1 MIQNILM
8 LISVVSFSVFL
19 YILYKYIIKKRLPAN
34 PELLKQAFPQTYR
47 AILTKHVLYYKNL
60 PRERKAEF
68 ENRVLRFLSEKRISG
83 VEVDVTDEDKLLVAA
98 SAIIPM
104 FAFPYY
110 NYPKVHEV
118 LLYPNSFDTHF
129 QTSDNAQARNIL
141 GMVGDGYMN
150 GEVLLSKPDL
160 ESAFDGLRHR
170 QNVGI
175 HEFTH
180 LIDRA
185 DGTIDGVPDILIE
198 HSYSLVWLK
207 EIKREMEKIRKGHSD
222 IRPYALTNAAEFLA
236 VVSEYFFDNPEKM
249 KAHHPELYA
258 DMVQIFHQSPDEFV

>member
-1 MIQNILM
+1 MIQNSLL
-8 LISVVSFSVFL
+8 LISIFTAFIFIFIVYRF
-19 YILYKYIIKKRLPAN
+19 IIKKRK
-34 PELLKQAFPQTYR
+34 PEHPEFLNRPFPENFR
-47 AILTKHVLYYKNL
+47 AILTKRVRYYQGL
-60 PRERKAEF
+60 SSDRKEEF
-68 ENRVLRFLSEKRISG
+68 EQRIMRFLAEKKITG
-83 VEVDVTDEDKLLVAA
+83 VETDISDTDKLLVAA

-129 QTSDNAQARNIL
+129 QTADSAQARNIL
-141 GMVGDGYMN
+141 GMVGDGYLN

-160 ESAFDGLRHR
+160 EKAFDGLRHR
-170 QNVGI
+170 ENVGI

-180 LIDRA
+180 LIDKA
-185 DGTIDGVPDILIE
+185 DGTTDGVPDMLIE
-198 HSYSLVWLK
+198 HSYSLAWIK
-207 EIKREMEKIRKGHSD
+207 EVKREMDKIRKGHSD

-258 DMVQIFHQSPDEFV
+258 DMVKIFHQSPDEFV